1 MMIRK
6 GLRICL
12 WTMGFALLASLVM
25 LYVCKKIVTKNAQG
39 KTFSDIDSIKYN
51 KVGLLL
57 GTIPRT
63 RIGNRPNP
71 FFAYRIQATVELYK
85 AKKIDLI
92 LVSGAEHGPNG
103 FNEPECMKDS
113 LKACG
118 VLEED
123 IILDGKGY
131 RTILS
136 VINANRVFGLE
147 SFTIIS
153 QQFHNERALYQAE
166 HLGLNLNGVQ
176 AYNAQK
182 PILRNTWIDVREYLA
197 RVRMFYD
204 LLLYDENSR

>member
-1 MMIRK
+1 MMMKKVLKTCIK
-6 GLRICL
+6 VI
-12 WTMGFALLASLVM
+12 GFALMASLIM
-25 LYVCKKIVTKNAQG
+25 LFVCDRIVIRNAQG
-39 KTFSDIDSIKYN
+39 KTFSGIDSIKYN

-63 RIGNRPNP
+63 RIGNRPNS
-71 FFAYRIQATVELYK
+71 FFTYRIQAAVELYK
-85 AKKIDLI
+85 AKKIDVI
-92 LVSGAEHGPNG
+92 LVSGAENGPNG

-113 LKACG
+113 LIACG
-118 VLEED
+118 VPEEV

-136 VINANRVFGLE
+136 VINANRVFGLG

-182 PILRNTWIDVREYLA
+182 PISRNIWIDVREYLA
-197 RVRMFYD
+197 RGRMFLD
-204 LLLYDENSR
+204 LLLYEVNSN

>member
-25 LYVCKKIVTKNAQG
+25 LYVCNKIVTKNAQG

-85 AKKIDLI
+85 AKKIDLVRANVI
-92 LVSGAEHGPNG
+92 WKCNLPN
-103 FNEPECMKDS
+103 PQ
-113 LKACG
+113 
-118 VLEED
+118 
-123 IILDGKGY
+123 
-131 RTILS
+131 
-136 VINANRVFGLE
+136 GL
-147 SFTIIS
+147 
-153 QQFHNERALYQAE
+153 
-166 HLGLNLNGVQ
+166 
-176 AYNAQK
+176 
-182 PILRNTWIDVREYLA
+182 
-197 RVRMFYD
+197 
-204 LLLYDENSR
+204 

>member
-1 MMIRK
+1 MMKKVLKTCIK
-6 GLRICL
+6 VI
-12 WTMGFALLASLVM
+12 GFALMASLIM
-25 LYVCKKIVTKNAQG
+25 LFVCDRIVVRNAQG

-63 RIGNRPNP
+63 RIGNCPNS
-71 FFAYRIQATVELYK
+71 FFTYRIQAAVELYK
-85 AKKIDLI
+85 AKKIDVI
-92 LVSGAEHGPNG
+92 LVSGAENGPNG

-113 LKACG
+113 LMACG
-118 VLEED
+118 VPEEV

-136 VINANRVFGLE
+136 IINANKVFGLE

-166 HLGLNLNGVQ
+166 HLGLNFNGVQ
-176 AYNAQK
+176 AYNAHMS
-182 PILRNTWIDVREYLA
+182 ISGNTWIDVHEYLA
-197 RVRMFYD
+197 RSRMFFD
-204 LLLYDENSR
+204 LLLYKVIGS

>member
-1 MMIRK
+1 MMRRLIN
-6 GLRICL
+6 ICI
-12 WTMGFALLASLVM
+12 WTIGVAIMAIIVM
-25 LYVCKKIVTKNAQG
+25 LLVCDRIVVRNAQG

-63 RIGNRPNP
+63 RIGNCPNS
-71 FFAYRIQATVELYK
+71 FFTYRIQAAVELYK
-85 AKKIDLI
+85 AKKIDVI
-92 LVSGAEHGPNG
+92 LVSGAENGPNG

-113 LKACG
+113 LIACG
-118 VLEED
+118 VPEEV

-136 VINANRVFGLE
+136 VINANRVFGLG

-166 HLGLNLNGVQ
+166 HLGLNINGVQ

-182 PILRNTWIDVREYLA
+182 PISRNIWIDVREYLA
-197 RVRMFYD
+197 RGRMFLD
-204 LLLYDENSR
+204 LLLYEVNSN